1 MKRKYVRNIALGLLA
16 VLLWRCNSDDP
27 NIKNTATEAMAGEW
41 YVTYSVGGTD
51 VGGGHSKIITSN
63 TAANVAT
70 EILVSDYVEPNA
82 VQGNFWSY
90 KVKVQADPTAE
101 SFSANE
107 SVSSALYKG
116 DPYYIKVNVM
126 NGKVF
131 PGKGHSKT
139 GVTVDSIYF
148 ELQFEDDAP
157 SFGNTYVVSGHKRT
171 GFVADDY

>member
-1 MKRKYVRNIALGLLA
+1 MKNLIIYTVAFIGALM
-16 VLLWRCNSDDP
+16 VSCDQDDP
-27 NIKNTATEAMAGEW
+27 NIEHTATEALAGEW

-82 VQGNFWSY
+82 TSGNFWSY
-90 KVKVQADPTAE
+90 KVKAEVDPSSE

-107 SVSSALYKG
+107 SVSSALYEG
-116 DPYYIKVNVM
+116 DPYYIKVNIL
-126 NGKVF
+126 NGKVL
-131 PGKGHSKT
+131 PGQGHSKT

-148 ELQFEDDAP
+148 EMQFEDDTPAY
-157 SFGNTYVVSGHKRT
+157 STTFVVAGHKRT
-171 GFVADDY
+171 GFKADEY